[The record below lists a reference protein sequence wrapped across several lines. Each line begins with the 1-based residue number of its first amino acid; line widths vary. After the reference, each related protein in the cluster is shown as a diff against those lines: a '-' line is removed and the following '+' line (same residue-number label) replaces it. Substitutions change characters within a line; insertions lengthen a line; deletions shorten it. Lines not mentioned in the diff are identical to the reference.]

1 MTMTKVAVK
10 TKYDLYIYLFIYM
23 NGRLLAVIN
32 TTNHTGM
39 FLLAFF
45 FLLIF
50 LNRGTFVK
58 SSQVP
63 TLHTNTK

>member
-10 TKYDLYIYLFIYM
+10 TKYDMIYTFIYM